1 MPSRRYPYQIR
12 GLDGQAIT
20 GTQGRILCP
29 TNGAAQAAS
38 GKRARRHQ
46 RSLSASPPDPP
57 NKPKHHLT
65 EVRKSPLAD
74 TRLSDELLPTAFKNG
89 DAMIRVAVGAPGMAS
104 TGSAKPTFRLNAPR
118 I

>member
-1 MPSRRYPYQIR
+1 
-12 GLDGQAIT
+12 
-20 GTQGRILCP
+20 
-29 TNGAAQAAS
+29 
-38 GKRARRHQ
+38 
-46 RSLSASPPDPP
+46 
-57 NKPKHHLT
+57 LT

-104 TGSAKPTFRLNAPR
+104 TGSAKPTFRLNALK